1 MLTAAFA
8 TADGVHV
15 DAHFGRCARFDI
27 YDIAAEGVQLREI
40 RSIATDSPKGS

>member
-27 YDIAAEGVQLREI
+27 YDIAAHGGA
-40 RSIATDSPKGS
+40 ATGNPFVRQRRC